1 MLHLPL
7 QGRLL
12 NDSRTLVVLLP
23 LVVAAPASQVADRP
37 EVGRDIAAGVLAHR
51 VYRAGDPD
59 PAVAMLHGLGQA
71 ETTEGSAFM
80 GITTGGGRN
89 IRVNRELPVPELL
102 GSLLAVV
109 EVGVAGP
116 GAGPVA
122 LDVAG
127 GALDETCRRV
137 GS

>member
-80 GITTGGGRN
+80 YGNNDGW
-89 IRVNRELPVPELL
+89 REKH
-102 GSLLAVV
+102 
-109 EVGVAGP
+109 
-116 GAGPVA
+116 
-122 LDVAG
+122 
-127 GALDETCRRV
+127 TCQPRTSCSRA
-137 GS
+137 SWQPPRSC